1 MEDGPGP
8 AIALLMLVVVAEAL
22 GVLLWSPLRLGE
34 AKLGS
39 GDWRK
44 VKSSACDPI
53 IGRSTRPGVYGFH
66 RESL

>member
-22 GVLLWSPLRLGE
+22 GMLWLPLRLGE
-34 AKLGS
+34 AILGS

-53 IGRSTRPGVYGFH
+53 IGRSTWPGANGFH